1 MTICSNS
8 LINDFIYSLQIA
20 ELNEKIKMET
30 DNANK
35 YKKSCAELQQVCNI
49 DISFVHFYNKVQ
61 TIIHVCIILFVLK
74 CWNFLYIL

>member
-1 MTICSNS
+1 
-8 LINDFIYSLQIA
+8 
-20 ELNEKIKMET
+20 MET

-61 TIIHVCIILFVLK
+61 NIICVILFVLK
-74 CWNFLYIL
+74 WSWKFLYPL